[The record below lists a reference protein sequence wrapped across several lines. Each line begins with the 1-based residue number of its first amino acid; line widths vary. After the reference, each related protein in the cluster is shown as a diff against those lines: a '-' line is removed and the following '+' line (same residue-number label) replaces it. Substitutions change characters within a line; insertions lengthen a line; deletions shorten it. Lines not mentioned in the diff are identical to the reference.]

1 MPLEGGKRIIFQQG
15 GHAMADTE
23 EGKSSGDNEL
33 QMAEDRGL
41 LKYLGGTEY
50 FLDNQKHTG
59 VAIRVT
65 SAGGKES
72 SLVISDV
79 DKKVSHE
86 APVFTTQAVRL
97 ELSRL
102 EEFLAEHEIP
112 LPEPLKNVLKGT
124 ALSCDAFY
132 YTGENGPLLML
143 FTLDFDAGKANGG
156 LIKELSGS
164 EALGKL
170 FDVTGVSV
178 RIIRCSKEDFKRLKD
193 YCSTLS
199 G

>member
-1 MPLEGGKRIIFQQG
+1 
-15 GHAMADTE
+15 MADNE
-23 EGKSSGDNEL
+23 EGKSSGDSEL
-33 QMAEDRGL
+33 QVAGDRGL
-41 LKYLGGTEY
+41 LKYLGGTES
-50 FLDNQKHTG
+50 FLDNQDHIG

-72 SLVISDV
+72 NLVISDV
-79 DKKVSHE
+79 KKEVSYE
-86 APVFTTQAVRL
+86 APVFITQTVRL

-102 EEFLAEHEIP
+102 EEFLKDQGISMP
-112 LPEPLKNVLKGT
+112 GPLKNVLKGT

-132 YTGENGPLLML
+132 YTGKDGPLLMV
-143 FTLDFDAGKANGG
+143 FTLDFDAGKEHGG

-170 FDVTGVSV
+170 FDVTGVSLRV
-178 RIIRCSKEDFKRLKD
+178 FRCSKEDFKRLKD
-193 YCSTLS
+193 YCTTLP